1 MMLATT
7 KLQRLRKIAQRSLEK
22 AEDWCAFREAFFP
35 HRIIFTGEERDF
47 GPGGVTRAE
56 ADRRARRWFE
66 LHTRAER
73 RIHRFVPPPVMGARR

>member
-1 MMLATT
+1 MMMTT
-7 KLQRLRKIAQRSLEK
+7 LLGRLRRVSERSLRQ

-35 HRIIFTGEERDF
+35 ARVINARDF
-47 GPGGVTRAE
+47 GPGGVSRAE

-73 RIHRFVPPPVMGARR
+73 RIHQFVPGESK

>member
-1 MMLATT
+1 MLATT
-7 KLQRLRKIAQRSLEK
+7 MLQRLRKIAARSLEK

-35 HRIIFTGEERDF
+35 ARIINEREC

-73 RIHRFVPPPVMGARR
+73 RIHRFVPPPILGSRP